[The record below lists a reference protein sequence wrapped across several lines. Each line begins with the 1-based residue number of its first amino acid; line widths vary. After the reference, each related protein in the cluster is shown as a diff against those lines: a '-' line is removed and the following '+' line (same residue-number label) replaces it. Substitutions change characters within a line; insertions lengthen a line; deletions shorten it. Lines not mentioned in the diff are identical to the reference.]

1 MESNVRVVE
10 PRFVLGVDEF
20 SACVEEAQRVGKWE
34 AWKDGYFESFRGVFQ
49 PMLDIVYRFEL
60 DGLKPYVEA
69 LDFDASLR
77 VARRF
82 VAEGGVDR
90 MRAAFDRCIEA
101 LPPVASFP
109 VYLIVGIGH
118 ANGMALPAAEPY
130 VFLGLECSGEAA
142 AGLDG
147 LIAHEYNHLVRVQA
161 FYGDI
166 DPLSLTVGDFAISEG
181 LATVFALDLLGQ
193 DLSPETIAASISNL
207 GDPASAVER
216 EPEMRADLL
225 AHWDSV
231 PDREAIDR
239 FIGSGTAYLVGGL
252 MIARLLE
259 EGHDILE
266 LTRTPPDELKALVLP
281 PRPPPSAASHRTETV
296 DRGAGSSDATA

>member
-20 SACVEEAQRVGKWE
+20 AACVGEARRVGKWE
-34 AWKDGYFESFRGVFQ
+34 AWKNGYFESFRGVFQ
-49 PMLDIVYRFEL
+49 PMLDIVYQFEL

-77 VARRF
+77 VARQF
-82 VAEGGVDR
+82 IADGGVDR
-90 MRAAFDRCIEA
+90 VRAAFDRCIEA

-130 VFLGLECSGEAA
+130 VFLGLELSGEAA

-147 LIAHEYNHLVRVQA
+147 LIAHEYNHLARVQA
-161 FYGDI
+161 FYGNI

-181 LATVFALDLLGQ
+181 LATVFALSLLGQ
-193 DLSPETIAASISNL
+193 ELSPETIAASVSNL

-225 AHWDSV
+225 AHWDHV
-231 PDREAIDR
+231 ANREMIDR
-239 FIGSGTAYLVGGL
+239 FVGSGTVYLVGGL
-252 MIARLLE
+252 MIARLVD
-259 EGHDILE
+259 EGHDALE
-266 LTRTPPDELKALVLP
+266 LTRTPPDELSEVIRTTLV
-281 PRPPPSAASHRTETV
+281 
-296 DRGAGSSDATA
+296 AGGSGDLT